1 MSPLLRAFLRGQ
13 VFSAPPASAL
23 EWDCRVPN
31 LTRGAARLILHRG
44 CCPLPPAVREGSRF
58 SMCRQHTFSRLLFYC
73 GRPGGCEVFQ
83 RDTDSY
89 FPHPE
94 TLTTFPRL
102 LSICVSFFFFLKC
115 SNPCP
120 FLWQVS
126 STAHPGLQLMTPR
139 PRGTHSTD

>member
-23 EWDCRVPN
+23 EWDCRVLN

-102 LSICVSFFFFLKC
+102 LSICVSFFFFFEVFKSL
-115 SNPCP
+115 S
-120 FLWQVS
+120 VS
-126 STAHPGLQLMTPR
+126 LASQLYGPPGAP
-139 PRGTHSTD
+139 THDPKTKRHALY